1 MKIKRSGMRDY
12 LLIGV
17 VLIATFLLFL
27 IPFSPIG
34 TAVPGQMLRGTVVSA
49 DNSGLVRH
57 GLVLYGSQKLIVE
70 SGNRR
75 LQAANELRGQVE
87 LDKVF
92 APGDR
97 IVLTAPPGALSAD
110 SFLTAQDFYRNFWS
124 VGLFLLFCA
133 LLCWFGGLTGVKA
146 LLSFVF
152 SCVVIWKLVI
162 PLVLMGLPAS
172 WLIFGIVCL
181 LTGVIIFLVA
191 GLTRKGVAAFGGA
204 IAGVFAGLLMAHV
217 FGRLM
222 HVNGNIMPYVQ
233 TLLYSGYEN
242 LNISDIFIGA
252 MVLASSG
259 AVMDLAMDIASG
271 VEEVALHNPDLP
283 AKELIRSGI
292 RIGRSVTGTMTT
304 TLLLAYSGG
313 YLTLLM
319 MFAAQGTPV
328 ALFLNSNLVAS
339 ELMKTLIGSFSI
351 VLVAPLTA
359 VVSGLIFAGKQKID
373 PDSE

>member
-1 MKIKRSGMRDY
+1 MRDWV
-12 LLIGV
+12 LIAV
-17 VLIATFLLFL
+17 VLIATLLLFL
-27 IPFSPIG
+27 IPFSPAS
-34 TAVPGQMLRGTVVSA
+34 TAVPGQMLRGTVVST

-70 SGNRR
+70 SGNKRF
-75 LQAANELRGQVE
+75 QAGNELRGQVD

-92 APGDR
+92 SKGDEV
-97 IVLTAPPGALSAD
+97 VLTAPPEALSED

-124 VGLFLLFCA
+124 FGLFVLFCL

-152 SCVVIWKLVI
+152 SCVVIWKMVI

-172 WLIFGIVCL
+172 WLIFGVVCL
-181 LTGVIIFLVA
+181 LTGVIVFLVA

-204 IAGVFAGLLMAHV
+204 ITGVFAGLLMAHL

-222 HVNGNIMPYVQ
+222 YVNGNIMPYVQ
-233 TLLYSGYEN
+233 TLIYSGYEN

-271 VEEVALHNPDLP
+271 VEEVALHNPALP
-283 AKELIRSGI
+283 AKELIRSGF

-359 VVSGLIFAGKQKID
+359 VVSGLIFVRNKNL
-373 PDSE
+373 DSELE